1 MSEQSFIQAC
11 HKAVEQGNLR
21 GRSDDEFAERY
32 QLFNIFRSQYDESKD
47 GELEQYLANR
57 MRVYDN
63 QRNNND

>member
-11 HKAVEQGNLR
+11 HKAVEEGNLR

-32 QLFNIFRSQYDESKD
+32 QLLNIFRAQYNPDTD
-47 GELEQYLANR
+47 PPMEQYLANR

-63 QRNNND
+63 QRNNN